1 MSSKD
6 ANMHHE
12 YFERVDE
19 AICKYGTRTIVLM
32 QVGAF
37 FEVYGYNDLDGG
49 ENESKSD
56 IDEFCKVCGL
66 NISNKTSFNVKEN
79 STNNSVKKRI
89 MMAGFRDFTLDRYLT
104 KLTDSNFTVVVY
116 VQEKDGKKTTRKL
129 DQVYSPGTY
138 LSCDTET
145 VPALSNNIMCIWLE
159 KFKNVRNNT
168 SKRDILV
175 CGLSVV
181 NIFTGEVYMFQY
193 ETTRELTITNFDN
206 LERFVSTYMPKEI
219 LIVHDYTKEDL
230 SKIVQY
236 SNINTQNIHSF
247 NMDEKVVINC
257 KKQTYIK
264 EILTNVYNT
273 QVYETCSD
281 FQEYVIST
289 QSLCYLF
296 DFIQQHNSR
305 LIKNIQ
311 LPRFNNSSY
320 NVILANH
327 TMSQLNIIDDN
338 TIDCKNSG
346 HLSSVVKFLNKCN
359 TSMGKR
365 LFQNQI
371 TTPTTDI
378 DWLNG
383 EYNMIDNMIVNKVDI
398 TEYRK
403 IMSKIKDMD
412 KISRQLVIS
421 ALYPSTLFI
430 YYQSILHSINLFE
443 QLNHEPFY
451 DYLCLNDAAEN
462 KSYLLDKFERVKDF
476 MEKNF
481 ILTICKQTHSMINF
495 DNSIIQP
502 GINDNLDKMI
512 YKYNRSQES
521 LRLIIEYL
529 NNLFQKFEESSI
541 EYVKLHETE
550 KSASILQMT
559 SKRSTLFEKMK
570 QQNLIKNEIVILKNG
585 FELPLYDL
593 YFIKS
598 TSTNVELKLDVITDV
613 CKTIHT
619 YKSSLNQVIAD
630 VYIVLLKN
638 FEDEHMNDII
648 FLSKIIAKA
657 DVLMAKTYSAIE
669 YRYCKPEIM
678 VDKEKSFVNA
688 KELRHC
694 LIEQIQDNEIY
705 VANDIE
711 LGINSLNGILLYG
724 TNAVGKT
731 SLIRALG
738 VSVIMAQCGMYVPS
752 TRFQYKPYTAIFS
765 RIVGND
771 NLFKGLSTFAVE
783 MSELRT
789 ILTLSDE
796 NSLVLGDELCSGTET
811 ESALSIFV
819 SGLEYLDNKK
829 SSFIFATHFHEIVNY
844 SEIISMNNLHLKH
857 LEVVYDS
864 EQDCLIYDRKLKEG
878 SGPRI
883 YGLEVCKSLHMDK
896 DFINNAFKIRAKYFN
911 LTSSFLNSDKTR
923 YNASKIKGMC
933 EICKERPGSEIHHL
947 QYQERADEDGFIG
960 NFHKNHKANL
970 ISICEIC
977 HNKEHDK
984 NENSSVV
991 LKKKTT
997 KGIQLY

>member
-1 MSSKD
+1 MASKD

-19 AICKYGTRTIVLM
+19 AINKYGDRTIVLM

-66 NISNKTSFNVKEN
+66 NISNKTTFNIKEN
-79 STNNSVKKRI
+79 DIILKKRI

-104 KLTDSNFTVVVY
+104 KLTDYNFTVVVY
-116 VQEKDGKKTTRKL
+116 IQEKDGKKMIRKL

-145 VPALSNNIMCIWLE
+145 IPALSNNIMCIWLE
-159 KFKNVRNNT
+159 KFKHRRNI
-168 SKRDILV
+168 SLKRDILV

-181 NIFTGEVYMFQY
+181 NIFTGEVFMFQY
-193 ETTRELTITNFDN
+193 ETTQELTITNFDN
-206 LERFVSTYMPKEI
+206 LERFVSTYLPKEV
-219 LIVHDYTKEDL
+219 LIIHDYNKDEL

-236 SNINTQNIHSF
+236 SNINTQNIHTF
-247 NMDEKVVINC
+247 NMSEKVVINC

-264 EILTNVYNT
+264 DILTSVYNI
-273 QVYETCSD
+273 QAYESCSE

-296 DFIQQHNSR
+296 DFIQQHNSC
-305 LIKNIQ
+305 LIKNLQ
-311 LPRFNNSSY
+311 LPCFNNSSH

-338 TIDCKNSG
+338 TTDSKNSG
-346 HLSSVVKFLNKCN
+346 YLSSVVKFLNKCN
-359 TSMGKR
+359 TPMGKR

-378 DWLNG
+378 DWLNR
-383 EYNMIDNMIVNKVDI
+383 EYNIIDNMMTKKINI
-398 TEYRK
+398 MEYRK

-421 ALYPSTLFI
+421 ALYPSTLFV
-430 YYQSILHSINLFE
+430 YYQSLLHSIDLFE
-443 QLNHEPFY
+443 QLNDEMFY
-451 DYLCLNDAAEN
+451 IYIYSDDVEDKRKHLLNR
-462 KSYLLDKFERVKDF
+462 FEVVKNF

-481 ILTICKQTHSMINF
+481 ILSICKQTHSMINF
-495 DNSIIQP
+495 DSSIIQP
-502 GINDNLDKMI
+502 GIDNKLDNMI
-512 YKYNRSQES
+512 EKYTNAQENLS
-521 LRLIIEYL
+521 LIIEYL
-529 NNLFQKFEESSI
+529 NDLFRNFEQTNI

-550 KSASILQMT
+550 KSASVLQMT
-559 SKRSTLFEKMK
+559 NKRSLLFKKMK
-570 QQNLIKNEIVILKNG
+570 EQKLIKNEIITLKNG
-585 FELPLYDL
+585 FKLPLYDL
-593 YFIKS
+593 QFYKS
-598 TSTNVELKLDVITDV
+598 TSTNVELRLDVITDL
-613 CKTIHT
+613 CKTIHS
-619 YKSSLNQVIAD
+619 YKSSLNEVIAN
-630 VYIVLLKN
+630 VYVRLLKS
-638 FEDEHMNDII
+638 FQEDYMEDIV
-648 FLSKIIAKA
+648 FLSKIIAKV
-657 DVLMAKTYSAIE
+657 DVLMAKTYTAIE
-669 YRYCKPEIM
+669 YRYCKPEI
-678 VDKEKSFVNA
+678 VIENDKSFVNA

-694 LIEQIQDNEIY
+694 LIEQIQDNELY
-705 VANDIE
+705 VVNDIE
-711 LGINSLNGILLYG
+711 LGTNALNGILLYG

-738 VSVIMAQCGMYVPS
+738 IAVILAQCGMYVPC
-752 TRFQYKPYTAIFS
+752 TNFQFKPYSAIFS

-789 ILTLSDE
+789 ILNLSNE
-796 NSLVLGDELCSGTET
+796 NSLILGDELCSGTET

-819 SGLEYLDNKK
+819 SGLEYLDKMN

-844 SEIISMNNLHLKH
+844 SEIKLMKKLQLRH
-857 LEVVYDS
+857 LEVIYDS
-864 EQDCLIYDRKLKEG
+864 EQDCLIYDRKLKDG

-883 YGLEVCKSLHMDK
+883 YGLEVCKSLHMSE

-911 LTSSFLNSDKTR
+911 SSPSFLNLDKTR
-923 YNASKIKGMC
+923 YNAKKIRGIC
-933 EICKERPGSEIHHL
+933 EVCKERPGSEIHHL
-947 QYQERADEDGFIG
+947 QYQETADDDGYIK

-977 HNKEHDK
+977 HNKEHNK
-984 NENSSVV
+984 NEESLIG

-997 KGIQLY
+997 KGMKLI